1 MAAPPTPRPRPWRPI
16 IALFA
21 VIAAMYG
28 GILLLGD
35 HGPATPRLGLDL
47 RGGTSVTLTA
57 RSQDGGSVSSS
68 ALNQALDIIRARVNG
83 KGVAEAEVVK
93 QGNNNIVVSIPGSVE
108 DTEGIGT
115 TALLRFRPVLQSQPA
130 GPAVQPTPNPSGSP
144 SGSPS
149 AQPNGSVSPSASPSA
164 TDGATNSGRVMSDA
178 LRQDQSPSSTP
189 TSSASPSGSP
199 TASPSGSP
207 APGTEQPG
215 GTELTPA
222 VQRAFEQLDCSNQAN
237 RTGRGVVEP
246 ADQLLLACD
255 QDGTFKYILGPT
267 AVEGTHI
274 TSANAG
280 LPASGGVGQWQVN
293 LTFDDTGTRQFADI
307 TTTASA
313 AQPPQNQVA
322 IVLDGVVVSAP
333 VPNGPITGG
342 QAEITGSFTQ
352 REAQN
357 LADVLRY
364 GALPLAF
371 TQSDVS
377 TISPTLGND
386 QLVGGLLAGAIGLAL
401 VMLFCLVYYR
411 GLGLV
416 AIASLGVAA
425 LLTYGAVVLLG
436 EWQGF
441 TLTLAGIAGLIVAIG
456 ITADSFVVFFERLRD
471 EVREGRSLRTAVEQG
486 WGRARRTILVADTV
500 SLLAAVFLYYFAVG
514 GVRGFAFT
522 LGLTTIIDVIVVFL
536 FTKPLIT
543 VLARTK
549 FYGGG
554 HRWSGLDPVRL
565 GARPPAA
572 APATIVA
579 RRAAGVKEA

>member
-1 MAAPPTPRPRPWRPI
+1 VAAPSTPRPKPWRPI
-16 IALFA
+16 IALFV

-28 GILLLGD
+28 GMLLLGN
-35 HGPATPRLGLDL
+35 HGLATPRLGLDL

-57 RSQDGGSVSSS
+57 KSQDGGAVTSS

-93 QGNNNIVVSIPGSVE
+93 QGNNNIVVSIPGPVE

-115 TALLRFRPVLQSQPA
+115 TALLRFRPVLQAQQAAPVA
-130 GPAVQPTPNPSGSP
+130 QPNPSGSP

-149 AQPNGSVSPSASPSA
+149 AQPSGSGSPSASPS
-164 TDGATNSGRVMSDA
+164 DGATNNGRVMSDA
-178 LRQDQSPSSTP
+178 LRQQDQSSTP
-189 TSSASPSGSP
+189 SPSASPSGSP
-199 TASPSGSP
+199 TANPSGTP
-207 APGTEQPG
+207 EQPG
-215 GTELTPA
+215 GTKVTSKVTE
-222 VQRAFEQLDCSNQAN
+222 AFEKLDCTNPAN
-237 RTGRGVVEP
+237 RTGRGIVEP
-246 ADQLLLACD
+246 PDQILLACD
-255 QDGTFKYILGPT
+255 QDGTVKYILGPT

-274 TSANAG
+274 TNAQAG
-280 LPASGGVGQWQVN
+280 LPSSGGLGQWQVN
-293 LTFDDTGTRQFADI
+293 LTFDGTGAKQFGEI
-307 TTTASA
+307 TDAATK

-333 VPNGPITGG
+333 VPSEAITGG
-342 QAEITGSFTQ
+342 QAEITGQFTQ

-401 VMLFCLVYYR
+401 VMLFCLLYYR

-425 LLTYGAVVLLG
+425 LLTFAAVVLLG
-436 EWQGF
+436 EWQNF

-471 EVREGRSLRTAVEQG
+471 EVREGRSLRAAVEQG
-486 WGRARRTILVADTV
+486 WSRARRTILVADTV
-500 SLLAAVFLYYFAVG
+500 SLLAAVFLYYFAIG

-522 LGLTTIIDVIVVFL
+522 LGLTTIIDVVVVFL

-543 VLARTK
+543 ILARTK

-554 HRWSGLDPVRL
+554 HPWSGLDPARL

-572 APATIVA
+572 APTTIVA
-579 RRAAGVKEA
+579 RRAAGAKEA